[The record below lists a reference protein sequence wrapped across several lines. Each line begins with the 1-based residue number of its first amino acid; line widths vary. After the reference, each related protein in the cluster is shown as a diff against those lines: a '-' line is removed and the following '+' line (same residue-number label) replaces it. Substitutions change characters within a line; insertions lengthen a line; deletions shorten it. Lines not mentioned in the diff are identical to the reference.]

1 VWLAVGAVAQSLSFP
16 SMQAESANPP
26 GDVGGLWEDTMSVP
40 FRNCPV
46 LLGPRVGGMF
56 VV

>member
-46 LLGPRVGGMF
+46 LLGPRAGGMF